1 MIDLHTHILPGI
13 DDGVTTEDDAVE
25 FARVA
30 AADGVATVVAT
41 PHCREGFYVNERDT
55 VLAAVARLRKRLAD
69 EGVPLEILPGAEVH
83 IGPDLV
89 ARVRDGRAP
98 TLADNGRTL
107 LLELST
113 TQHPVELERLIF
125 DLKVAGILPLLAHPE
140 RIRYFQ
146 DDIRRYESA
155 VRLGAY
161 GQITTG
167 SVLGVFGG
175 DVLEFSE
182 ELLRKRLVHAVASD
196 AHNVRGRPPV
206 LSKALRKIAT
216 LVGDEHAARMASDIP
231 RAFVEGR
238 EPDLPPAP
246 EEAPRGRSLLARW
259 FRRGPAIW

>member
-13 DDGVTTEDDAVE
+13 DDGVPTEDDAVE

-30 AADGVATVVAT
+30 AADGVRTIVAT

-55 VLAAVARLRKRLAD
+55 VLPAVSRLKKRLAD
-69 EGVPLEILPGAEVH
+69 ENVPLEILPGAEVH
-83 IGPDLV
+83 ICPDLV
-89 ARVRDGRAP
+89 ARVRDGRAM
-98 TLADNGRTL
+98 TLANNGTTL

-113 TQHPVELERLIF
+113 TQHPMELERLIF
-125 DLKVAGILPLLAHPE
+125 ELKVAGILPLLAHPE

-167 SVLGVFGG
+167 SVLGVFGD

-206 LSKALRKIAT
+206 MTKAVQKIAAV
-216 LVGDEHAARMASDIP
+216 VGDELASRMATEIP
-231 RAFVEGR
+231 RSFLDGK
-238 EPDLPPAP
+238 EPDLPPVR
-246 EEAPRGRSLLARW
+246 EEPPPGRSLLSRW
-259 FRRGPAIW
+259 FRKGPTIW